1 MPELEWPFGYLF
13 AICLMLA
20 VTIGMIFFFK
30 RKKWL

>member
-13 AICLMLA
+13 AICLMLGVA
-20 VTIGMIFFFK
+20 IGTVAYLA